1 MLNIKKIRSCFPIL
15 NCKVNGK
22 DLIYLDNAATTSN
35 NRKAIKGECA
45 VCGTKIM
52 RFVKSK

>member
-1 MLNIKKIRSCFPIL
+1 MEKTGYCVKCRQTRQIK
-15 NCKVNGK
+15 
-22 DLIYLDNAATTSN
+22 NAKPTTTSN

-52 RFVKSK
+52 RFVKIK

>member
-1 MLNIKKIRSCFPIL
+1 MEKTGYCVKCRQKRTIK
-15 NCKVNGK
+15 
-22 DLIYLDNAATTSN
+22 NAKSTTTSN
-35 NRKAIKGECA
+35 HRKAIKGECA